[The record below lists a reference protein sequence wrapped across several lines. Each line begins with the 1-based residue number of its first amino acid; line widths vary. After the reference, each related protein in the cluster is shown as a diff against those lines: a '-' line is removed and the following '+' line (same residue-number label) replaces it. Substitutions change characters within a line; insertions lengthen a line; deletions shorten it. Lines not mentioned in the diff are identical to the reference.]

1 MKKTLLGTAA
11 AIACLGFASGAQ
23 AEGGKINLSLG
34 GYYNGLIAFTDAD
47 SDDRSYKLGSDSE
60 LHFKGNM
67 TLDNGMEVGFKAE
80 FELEDDGDDGDDD
93 SVDEVSIYFKGG
105 FGKVEFG
112 QFDGI
117 GDAFAVNSTHALKRT
132 MNNDTKNDALGL
144 VNITTVNE
152 TSNDYMKITY
162 MTPAFSGLKLGLSF
176 TPKAE
181 KNGRGYTAA
190 TEEAGDE
197 IVEFGGVY
205 MRKMDDVD
213 FSMSA
218 TYVVANDDGLGHDLK
233 EYNFGAKAK
242 VQDFTFGGSYRNS
255 EGFALKRIDT
265 DMVTAGIQGLAVG
278 DHEYTAYE
286 GGVSYETGPWLVSVQ
301 YAQHEAEDGAGVT
314 ILEGRQTFVQAR
326 YQVVK
331 GLQIGAG
338 VQFAD
343 DEQNDLDGTALVI
356 ETHLTF

>member
-34 GYYNGLIAFTDAD
+34 GYYNGLLAFTDGD
-47 SDDRSYKLGSDSE
+47 MDDRSYKLGSDAE
-60 LHFKGNM
+60 IHIGGDM
-67 TLDNGMEVGFKAE
+67 TLDNGMIVGFKTE
-80 FELEDDGDDGDDD
+80 LELEDDSGDD
-93 SVDEVSIYFKGG
+93 VDEASIYFKGG
-105 FGKVEFG
+105 FGKVIFG
-112 QFDGI
+112 QQDGV
-117 GDAFAVNSTHALKRT
+117 GDTFAVNSTHALKRT
-132 MNNDTKNDALGL
+132 MNNDTKNDALNNL

-152 TSNDYMKITY
+152 TSSDDMKITY
-162 MTPAFSGLKLGLSF
+162 MTPSFSGLKLGLSF

-181 KNGRGYTAA
+181 KNRQGYTSA

-218 TYVVANDDGLGHDLK
+218 TYVVANDDDLDYDLK

-242 VQDFTFGGSYRNS
+242 VEGFTFGGSYRNS
-255 EGFALKRIDT
+255 EGFSLGRIG
-265 DMVTAGIQGLAVG
+265 MAMG

-301 YAQHEAEDGAGVT
+301 YAQHEAEDDMGVT
-314 ILEGRQTFVQAR
+314 VVDGSQTFVQGR

-338 VQFAD
+338 LQFAD
-343 DEQNDLDGTALVI
+343 DEQNDLDGTAFVI

>member
-11 AIACLGFASGAQ
+11 AIACLGFTSGAQ

-60 LHFKGNM
+60 VHFKGDM

-80 FELEDDGDDGDDD
+80 MELEDNSGDD
-93 SVDEVSIYFKGG
+93 VDEVYIYFKGG
-105 FGKVEFG
+105 FGKIEFG
-112 QFDGI
+112 QQDGVGDQFAI
-117 GDAFAVNSTHALKRT
+117 GSPYALKRT
-132 MNNDTKNDALGL
+132 KNNDTKNDALGDL

-152 TSNDYMKITY
+152 SSSDDMKITY

-181 KNGRGYTAA
+181 KNGQGYTEA
-190 TEEAGDE
+190 TEETGDE

-205 MRKMDDVD
+205 MRKMDEVD
-213 FSMSA
+213 FSMAA
-218 TYVVANDDGLGHDLK
+218 TYVVANDDGLAYDFK

-242 VQDFTFGGSYRNS
+242 VEGFTFGGSYRNS
-255 EGFALKRIDT
+255 EGFALKRLH
-265 DMVTAGIQGLAVG
+265 MGVG

-301 YAQHEAEDGAGVT
+301 YAQHELEDGAGAT
-314 ILEGRQTFVQAR
+314 TADGSQTFVQAR
-326 YQVVK
+326 YKVVK

-343 DEQNDLDGTALVI
+343 DEHNDLDGTALVI

>member
-11 AIACLGFASGAQ
+11 AIACLGFTFGAH

-60 LHFKGNM
+60 VHIKGSM

-80 FELEDDGDDGDDD
+80 MELEDNSGDD
-93 SVDEVSIYFKGG
+93 VDEASIYFKGG
-105 FGKVEFG
+105 FGKVVFG
-112 QFDGI
+112 QQDGI
-117 GDAFAVNSTHALKRT
+117 GDTFAVNSTHALKRT

-152 TSNDYMKITY
+152 TSADYMKITY
-162 MTPAFSGLKLGLSF
+162 MTPAFSGLKLGMSF
-176 TPKAE
+176 TPEKE
-181 KNGRGYTAA
+181 KNAQGYTAA
-190 TEEAGDE
+190 DENVGDE

-205 MRKMDDVD
+205 MRKIDDVD
-213 FSMSA
+213 FSMST
-218 TYVVANDDGLGHDLK
+218 TYVVANDDGLAYDMK
-233 EYNFGAKAK
+233 EYNVGVKAK
-242 VQDFTFGGSYRNS
+242 VQGFTFGGSYRNS
-255 EGFALKRIDT
+255 EGFSLMKRT
-265 DMVTAGIQGLAVG
+265 GLGMG

-286 GGVSYETGPWLVSVQ
+286 GGASYETGPWLVSVQ

-314 ILEGRQTFVQAR
+314 ILEGTQTFVQGR

-338 VQFAD
+338 VQFSD
-343 DEQNDLDGTALVI
+343 NDFTGEDGTALVI